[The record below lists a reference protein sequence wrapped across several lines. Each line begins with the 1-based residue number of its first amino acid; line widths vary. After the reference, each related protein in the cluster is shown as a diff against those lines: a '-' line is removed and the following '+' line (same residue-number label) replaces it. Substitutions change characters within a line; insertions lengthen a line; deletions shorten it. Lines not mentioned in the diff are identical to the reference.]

1 MKATLINYGR
11 SFRKLVV
18 PKYSA
23 SVKYALLYHVRY
35 RPLQPSYIM
44 ISRGRASQMGLFL
57 GPLLFLGL
65 LFLPMDILNDLSF
78 EARIVLA
85 TTIWMGTWWITEAIP
100 IYITALL
107 PLVIFPSLYITDLGQ
122 TSSNYADR
130 VVFLFLGGFILAKA
144 VEKSNLHMRFAL
156 NILKIFGSNPKHI
169 VAAFMAVTGILSAWM
184 SNTATAMLMIPIA
197 SAVIAQFRDE
207 KHQKKFAV
215 CIMLSIAYSAS
226 IGGMATLIGT
236 PPNAIFAS
244 LSQSLLDIDISFG
257 QWLLIGVPIS
267 GISLVI
273 AWLYMIRF
281 GSKVT
286 DITSI
291 IEERGMIYERLTKL
305 GPFTRD
311 EKIVAAIFI
320 STAIAWITRGL
331 LWKDFLPM
339 VDDSTI
345 VLAAAIA
352 LFLIPSSS
360 VLSSQGHT
368 MNSKKINLTKDEGR
382 VRNEDTRYKANIMN
396 SSANLSRNEDGRK
409 KLLDWNTAVKIP
421 WGVLLLIGGG
431 LALANA
437 FTATGLDKWIASQL
451 NFLAG
456 MPFIIV
462 ILVVVAIA
470 ILSSEIISNTATAAL
485 LIPIAASLSVVLEVN
500 PLLLMVPITIATSY
514 GFIMPVGTPPNAIVF
529 ASGHVTARK
538 MARAG
543 LPLDIIGIAI
553 VTLFATT
560 LVPMLLE

>member
-1 MKATLINYGR
+1 
-11 SFRKLVV
+11 
-18 PKYSA
+18 
-23 SVKYALLYHVRY
+23 
-35 RPLQPSYIM
+35 M
-44 ISRGRASQMGLFL
+44 ISRKHISQIGLFL
-57 GPLLFLGL
+57 GPLLFFITLIVPIGTSNGL
-65 LFLPMDILNDLSF
+65 TF
-78 EARIVLA
+78 EAKIVLA

-100 IYITALL
+100 IYVTALL
-107 PLVIFPSLYITDLGQ
+107 PLVIFPTLYITDLGQ
-122 TSSNYADR
+122 TSASYADR

-144 VEKSNLHMRFAL
+144 VEKSNLHVRFAL
-156 NILKIFGSNPKHI
+156 NILKIFGTNPKYI
-169 VAAFMAVTGILSAWM
+169 VAAFMAVTGFLSAWM

-197 SAVIAQFRDE
+197 TAVIAQFHDP
-207 KHQKKFAV
+207 KNQKKFAV

-244 LSQSLLDIDISFG
+244 LSESILDVEISFG
-257 QWLLIGVPIS
+257 RWLIMGLPIS
-267 GISLVI
+267 GISLII

-291 IEERGMIYERLTKL
+291 VEERGLIQERLSKL
-305 GPFTRD
+305 GRITKD

-331 LWKDFLPM
+331 LWKDFLPV

-345 VLAAAIA
+345 VLIAAIT

-360 VLSSQGHT
+360 SSIISQRHT
-368 MNSKKINLTKDEGR
+368 TNIKNIYTKGEGTIP
-382 VRNEDTRYKANIMN
+382 DTSTNAMD
-396 SSANLSRNEDGRK
+396 SSPNQSRDTNDRK
-409 KLLDWNTAVKIP
+409 MLLDWNTAVKIP

-437 FTATGLDKWIASQL
+437 FTATGLDDWIASQL

-456 MPFIIV
+456 MSFIIV
-462 ILVVVAIA
+462 ILVIVSIA
-470 ILSSEIISNTATAAL
+470 IFSSEIISNTATAAL
-485 LIPIAASLSVVLEVN
+485 LIPIAASLSAVIDVN
-500 PLLLMVPITIATSY
+500 PLLLMIPITIATSY

-529 ASGHVTARK
+529 ASGYVTAGK

-543 LPLDIIGIAI
+543 LPLDIIGIII
-553 VTLFATT
+553 VTFFAIT
-560 LVPMLLE
+560 LIPVLWE